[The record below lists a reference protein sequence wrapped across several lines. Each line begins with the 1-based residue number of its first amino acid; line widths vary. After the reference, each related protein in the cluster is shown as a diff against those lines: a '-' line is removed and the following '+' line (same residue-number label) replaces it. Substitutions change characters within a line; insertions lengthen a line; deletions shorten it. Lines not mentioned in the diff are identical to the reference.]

1 MPGLGMLARRE
12 MSVTT
17 EGATWE
23 NSVDRLVAYLD
34 CGGDDMN
41 LHVQ

>member
-1 MPGLGMLARRE
+1 MPGLGMLGRRE

-17 EGATWE
+17 EGATRE
-23 NSVDRLVAYLD
+23 NFVGRLAACLD

-41 LHVQ
+41 LHMQ